1 MQAAPKNKRS
11 VDITRCPRLTLHM
24 GGTEMYVAPLTCFA
38 GGGSPPIQ
46 QIPGSDARRR
56 FGVISRN
63 WPNRMGRLM
72 KLTGK
77 MVGAAVVLI
86 GAAAIAGC
94 TPSPSQPKAA
104 AAATEAVQKFE
115 LIEIIARPAGE
126 PAGAFTRPAHPADKL
141 EIAIR
146 TQGATKQ
153 ADLAVKMIAL
163 ADGTTVDTRTLRLNA
178 GNSAAPQLTFEPS
191 PQWSTGRYLFEVT
204 VDGKLAGSQELE
216 IFPSDIAAPAQ

>member
-1 MQAAPKNKRS
+1 
-11 VDITRCPRLTLHM
+11 
-24 GGTEMYVAPLTCFA
+24 
-38 GGGSPPIQ
+38 
-46 QIPGSDARRR
+46 
-56 FGVISRN
+56 
-63 WPNRMGRLM
+63 M

-77 MVGAAVVLI
+77 VVGSVVVLVA
-86 GAAAIAGC
+86 AAAIAGC
-94 TPSPSQPKAA
+94 SPSPNEPKAA
-104 AAATEAVQKFE
+104 ATATQAKQKFE

-126 PAGAFTRPAHPADKL
+126 PTGAFTRPAHPADKL

-163 ADGTTVDTRTLRLNA
+163 ADGTTVDTRTLRLNS
-178 GNSAAPQLTFEPS
+178 GNSAAPKFTFEPS
-191 PQWSTGRYLFEVT
+191 PQWLTGRYLFEVT